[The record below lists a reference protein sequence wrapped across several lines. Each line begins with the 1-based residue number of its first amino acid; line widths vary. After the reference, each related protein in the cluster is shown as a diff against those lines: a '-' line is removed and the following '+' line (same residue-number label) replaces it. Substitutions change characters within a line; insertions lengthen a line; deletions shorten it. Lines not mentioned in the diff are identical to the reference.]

1 MADVGTA
8 FRIIGL
14 TSIMSL
20 ITCAIIGMIMVILRK
35 LTSRR
40 KEGVN

>member
-1 MADVGTA
+1 
-8 FRIIGL
+8 L
-14 TSIMSL
+14 TSIMGL